1 MRTIS
6 KICIITNIILLQL
19 SSASYALPIEQVQ
32 HLCSSLKQFHDQA
45 KGLNAEEVYCEHIL
59 LSVDRFYTYSES
71 NKARFKVIYN
81 PYYHFNGH
89 KKSSMVPVSFI
100 TTPTYCSTFS
110 NINNT
115 GCTQLAISLSDI
127 NFAPDSEKAL
137 TLQRDFIAH
146 SKLVNAG
153 PNHTKG
159 ISPQSALDSKLGL
172 TIRY

>member
-6 KICIITNIILLQL
+6 KICIITNIILLQV

-32 HLCSSLKQFHDQA
+32 HLCSSIKQFHDQA
-45 KGLNAEEVYCEHIL
+45 KSLKVEEVYCKHML
-59 LSVDRFYTYSES
+59 LSADRLYTYPES

-81 PYYHFNGH
+81 PYYHLNGH

-100 TTPTYCSTFS
+100 KTSTYCSTFS

-115 GCTQLAISLSDI
+115 GCTHLAVSLPDI
-127 NFAPDSEKAL
+127 NFAPNSEKAL

-146 SKLVNAG
+146 SKLVNEG
-153 PNHTKG
+153 PKHTKG
-159 ISPQSALDSKLGL
+159 ISPQPALDSKLGL